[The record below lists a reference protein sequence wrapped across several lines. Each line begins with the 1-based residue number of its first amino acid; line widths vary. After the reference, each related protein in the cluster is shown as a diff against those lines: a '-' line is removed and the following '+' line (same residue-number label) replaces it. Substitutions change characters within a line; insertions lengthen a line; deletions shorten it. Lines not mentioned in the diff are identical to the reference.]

1 MDPISI
7 KCKSEIKSEQNL
19 DGGTADEANNLL
31 GNGILV
37 ETNKG

>member
-1 MDPISI
+1 MESLGI
-7 KCKSEIKSEQNL
+7 KCDNNAAENL
-19 DGGTADEANNLL
+19 DGETADEANNLL

>member
-7 KCKSEIKSEQNL
+7 KCKSEIKPEENL
-19 DGGTADEANNLL
+19 DGRTADEANNLL

>member
-1 MDPISI
+1 MESISI
-7 KCKSEIKSEQNL
+7 KLETEENI
-19 DGGTADEANNLL
+19 DGETADEANNLL

>member
-1 MDPISI
+1 MESISI
-7 KCKSEIKSEQNL
+7 KCEIKSEDNL
-19 DGGTADEANNLL
+19 DGETADEANNLL